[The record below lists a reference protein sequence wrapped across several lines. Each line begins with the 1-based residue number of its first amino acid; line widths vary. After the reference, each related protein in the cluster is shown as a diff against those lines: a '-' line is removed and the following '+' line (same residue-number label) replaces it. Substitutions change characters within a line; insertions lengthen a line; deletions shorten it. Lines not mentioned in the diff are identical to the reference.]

1 LGILGFLII
10 TIPVNLVLG
19 LVALVR
25 TRRSG
30 NRGAPLAATGLVLSI
45 FWAIGLGLTVA
56 HLVKSPEPKRDA
68 TGQISTTQ
76 KAGPDKLR
84 VGDCIARSG
93 GTEVTDVQAQPCS
106 TPNSDKVFALFN
118 LPAQAWPG
126 NTAVQSQA
134 QKGCT
139 KRYQA
144 THKRPGQV
152 ELTFFI
158 PTKTRWAV
166 GYHRVVCMA
175 GTSS

>member
-10 TIPVNLVLG
+10 TIPVNLILG

-30 NRGAPLAATGLVLSI
+30 NKGAPLAATGLVLSI
-45 FWAIGLGLTVA
+45 FWAIGLGITVA

-84 VGDCIARSG
+84 VGDCLARSAG
-93 GTEVTDVQAQPCS
+93 NEVTDVKAQPCS

-118 LPAQAWPG
+118 LPPQSWPG
-126 NTAVQSQA
+126 NTAVQTQA
-134 QKGCT
+134 QKGCE
-139 KRYQA
+139 KRYRA
-144 THKRPGQV
+144 THKRSVSV
-152 ELTFFI
+152 ELTFFT
-158 PTKTRWAV
+158 PTKTRWTV
-166 GYHRVVCMA
+166 GDHKVVCMVGA
-175 GTSS
+175 AS